1 MDFLIQVKRTELA
14 KDLEYDD
21 SVDSPTLTLY
31 WPGGVK
37 QKLRAL
43 DMIYCEL
50 KAGDSLNNFYVSER
64 YL

>member
-1 MDFLIQVKRTELA
+1 MELA

>member
-1 MDFLIQVKRTELA
+1 MELA

-31 WPGGVK
+31 WPGGMK
-37 QKLRAL
+37 QKLIAL
-43 DMIYCEL
+43 DMIDCEL

-64 YL
+64 SLMCLILQTDT

>member
-1 MDFLIQVKRTELA
+1 MELA

-43 DMIYCEL
+43 DMIDCEL
-50 KAGDSLNNFYVSER
+50 KAGDSLNNFYVSEIS
-64 YL
+64 LTCLILQTVT